1 MNHSKQN
8 LKLLKI
14 NEYYIYK
21 YIYILY
27 YLFFRF
33 SLDPIKS
40 ILYIDYSNFVYLEY
54 NFIY

>member
-21 YIYILY
+21 YIYIY
-27 YLFFRF
+27 YITYFLDL
-33 SLDPIKS
+33 SL
-40 ILYIDYSNFVYLEY
+40 SNKEY
-54 NFIY
+54 FIYRLLKFCLFRI